1 MVNDGGIMSTLNVKK
16 TIVEA
21 VPFYSIRHETEP
33 DFDIYFKL
41 PDSEEAKKYKKL
53 VQKGD
58 LYCSGKRAAL
68 AKKNVSELFIRIED
82 RDSYMEYM
90 EKHLSAIT
98 QDASIPL
105 KEKSRTIYKN
115 ASKVLEKIFD
125 KPEAKENVSKVK
137 NLVENTIDVVLMDE
151 RSIRSLI
158 EVSSYDYYTY
168 THSVDVAVYAV
179 GFGHFLGLGQDEL
192 KKLGYSAM
200 MHDIGKSKVPSD
212 IINKKGILTPE
223 EFEEVKLH
231 PHHGFNIMKN
241 LGENDPDILAG
252 VKYHHEKFDGNGYP
266 DRIQG
271 EEIPFFAQIIAISDV
286 FSALSTKRAYKDAF
300 SSFNALSTMKNEM
313 TENFNPKLLL
323 HFIKFM
329 GQHYAK

>member
-1 MVNDGGIMSTLNVKK
+1 MMSTLNVKR

-33 DFDIYFKL
+33 DFDIYFKH
-41 PDSEEAKKYKKL
+41 PESEEKKYKKL
-53 VQKGD
+53 VDKGG

-68 AKKNVSELFIRIED
+68 AKKNINELFIKIED
-82 RDSYMEYM
+82 REVYMDYM

-137 NLVENTIDVVLMDE
+137 NLVENTIDIVLMDE

-179 GFGHFLGLGQDEL
+179 GFGHFLGLEQSEL

-200 MHDIGKSKVPSD
+200 MHDIGKSKVPGE
-212 IINKKGILTPE
+212 IINKKGRLDPE
-223 EFEEVKLH
+223 EFEAVKLH
-231 PHHGFNIMKN
+231 PHHGFNIMKA
-241 LGENDPDILAG
+241 LGENDADILSG
-252 VKYHHEKFDGNGYP
+252 IKYHHEKFDGSGYP
-266 DRIQG
+266 DSLPG

-300 SSFNALSTMKNEM
+300 SSYNALSTMKNEM
-313 TENFNPKLLL
+313 TGNFNPKLLL

>member
-1 MVNDGGIMSTLNVKK
+1 MSTLNIKK
-16 TIVEA
+16 TIVEP
-21 VPFYSIRHETEP
+21 VPFYSIRHETEL
-33 DFDIYFKL
+33 DFDIYFKD
-41 PDSEEAKKYKKL
+41 PASEEEKTYKKL
-53 VQKGD
+53 VERGG

-68 AKKNVSELFIRIED
+68 ARKKVEELFIKVED
-82 RDSYMEYM
+82 REIYMEYM
-90 EKHLSAIT
+90 EKHLSSIT

-115 ASKVLEKIFD
+115 ASKVLENIFD
-125 KPEAKENVSKVK
+125 KPESKENVGKVK
-137 NLVENTIDVVLMDE
+137 NLVESTIDVVLLDE

-179 GFGHFLGLGQDEL
+179 GFGHFLGLERADL

-212 IINKKGILTPE
+212 IINKKGALTSE
-223 EFEEVKLH
+223 EFEAVKMH
-231 PHHGFNIMKN
+231 PHHGFNILRS
-241 LGENDPDILAG
+241 LGEEDQDILG
-252 VKYHHEKFDGNGYP
+252 GIKYHHEKFDGSGYP
-266 DRIQG
+266 DSLPG

-286 FSALSTKRAYKDAF
+286 FSALSTKRVYKDAH
-300 SSFNALSTMKNEM
+300 SSFNALSIMKNEM
-313 TENFNPKLLL
+313 IGNFNPKLLL
-323 HFIKFM
+323 NFIKFM

>member
-1 MVNDGGIMSTLNVKK
+1 MSSLSIKK

-21 VPFYSIRHETEP
+21 IPFYSLRQETELE
-33 DFDIYFKL
+33 FDVYFRKT
-41 PDSEEAKKYKKL
+41 DTEESKKYKKL
-53 VQKGD
+53 VQRGD

-68 AKKNVSELFIRIED
+68 AKKNIEELFIKVED
-82 RDSYMEYM
+82 RETYMDYM

-98 QDASIPL
+98 QDTTVPL

-115 ASKVLEKIFD
+115 ASKVLEKIFE
-125 KPEAKENVSKVK
+125 KPEAKENITKVK
-137 NLVENTIDVVLMDE
+137 NLVKNTIDVVLMDE

-179 GFGHFLGLGQDEL
+179 GFGHFLGMEQEKL

-200 MHDIGKSKVPSD
+200 MHDIGKSRVPSN
-212 IINKKGILTPE
+212 IINKQGILTSE
-223 EFEEVKLH
+223 EFEEVKH
-231 PHHGFNIMKN
+231 HTHHGYNIMKA
-241 LGENDPDILAG
+241 LGENDPDILSG

-266 DRIQG
+266 DG
-271 EEIPFFAQIIAISDV
+271 LPGSDIPFFAQIIAISDV
-286 FSALSTKRAYKDAF
+286 FSALSTKRSYKDAY

-313 TENFNPKLLL
+313 PDNFNPKLLL
-323 HFIKFM
+323 NFIKFM